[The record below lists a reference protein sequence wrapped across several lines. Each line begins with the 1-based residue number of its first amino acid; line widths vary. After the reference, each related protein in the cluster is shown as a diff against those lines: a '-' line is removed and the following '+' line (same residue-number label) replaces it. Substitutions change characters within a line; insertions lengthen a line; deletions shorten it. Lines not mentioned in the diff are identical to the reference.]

1 MIQKT
6 IQVFTEKEEE
16 FVSLLTKIGTQKNVA
31 KMLVYLARMKKAT
44 SRDLERGADL
54 RQPEV
59 SIAMRYLVGRGWV
72 EFQEI
77 PPETTGRSIKVW
89 NLKVPVEKILDT
101 ISREKQDELRARLD
115 MIQKVRAFA

>member
-72 EFQEI
+72 ECQEI